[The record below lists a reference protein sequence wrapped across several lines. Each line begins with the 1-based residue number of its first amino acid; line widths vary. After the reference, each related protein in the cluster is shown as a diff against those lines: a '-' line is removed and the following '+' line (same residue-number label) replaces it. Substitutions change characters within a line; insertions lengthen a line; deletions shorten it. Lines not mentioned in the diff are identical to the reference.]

1 MSEQTGVTTTTE
13 ELNDERGKPAESKFE
28 AITSQDDFDKAI
40 QARLARERAKF
51 ADYDSLK
58 DQAAKF
64 AAYEDAQKTEAQKQ
78 QEALE
83 KAQRELA
90 ELTVAKTRAE
100 VAAAKGVPAELLSG
114 GTQEELEASADA
126 LIAFRGEQSA
136 PTPSGPVVPGE
147 GQSTPTG
154 GLSQLTAEDIKTM
167 TAEEVNVARRAGRL
181 NKLLGIS

>member
-1 MSEQTGVTTTTE
+1 MAENEAPQGAETAQETQVET
-13 ELNDERGKPAESKFE
+13 PAETDWKAE
-28 AITSQDDFDKAI
+28 ARKWEARAKDNLASARANEDAAK
-40 QARLARERAKF
+40 RLAE
-51 ADYDSLK
+51 L
-58 DQAAKF
+58 
-64 AAYEDAQKTEAQKQ
+64 EDAQKTEAQKQ

-126 LIAFRGEQSA
+126 LIAFRGEQSV